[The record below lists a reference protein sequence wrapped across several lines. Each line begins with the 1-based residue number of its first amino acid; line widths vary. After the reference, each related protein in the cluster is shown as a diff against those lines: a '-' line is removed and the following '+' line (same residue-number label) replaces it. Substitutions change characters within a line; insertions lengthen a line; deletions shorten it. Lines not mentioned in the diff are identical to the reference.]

1 MADFYHGVSTRQVE
15 TSVSTPVEADSGV
28 PFVVGTAPV
37 HTVGG
42 KVNVPIL
49 AYTYEEAV
57 TALGFSD
64 NWGDYTLCE
73 MIYSHY
79 RLYERA
85 PVVFVN
91 VLDPEKHRKQT
102 AETNYPVKDGKVY
115 LPLEAMKETVTV
127 KGGADATAF
136 TEGEDYELFYDGE
149 NLILEI
155 VEGSA
160 IPEDL
165 GELSITFYSVDPSQ
179 VTKKEI
185 IGGFDVNTKKYSG
198 FELMDS
204 VFAKY
209 TIVADLLVCPKWS
222 TDSEVAAIM
231 SAKSGN
237 INGVFEGKALVDAD
251 AETVRHYTD
260 VPAWKKKANLF
271 SKQQVVCWPM
281 VKLGDRKFHLSV
293 QMAGLM
299 AKVDTDNGGCPAESP
314 SNKLLQIDSAVLAD
328 GTEINLDP
336 VQANYLNSNGVVT
349 ALNFIGGYVLWGN
362 ETACFPSNT
371 DVKDYFIP
379 VSRMFGWVS
388 NSIVLSYWSKLDKK
402 MTRRLI
408 DSIVDSVNIWLNGLT
423 AEEKLLGGRV
433 EFRDSENSL
442 TALMAGKAVFHLY
455 ITPPSPA
462 KELEFVLEYDVSYVE
477 SALKAA

>member
-209 TIVADLLVCPKWS
+209 TIVGRRRGNG
-222 TDSEVAAIM
+222 AALYGR
-231 SAKSGN
+231 SG
-237 INGVFEGKALVDAD
+237 VEEEGKSFLQTAGCLLAYGE
-251 AETVRHYTD
+251 AGGPKISPVRSD
-260 VPAWKKKANLF
+260 
-271 SKQQVVCWPM
+271 
-281 VKLGDRKFHLSV
+281 
-293 QMAGLM
+293 
-299 AKVDTDNGGCPAESP
+299 GGPYGESGHG
-314 SNKLLQIDSAVLAD
+314 Q
-328 GTEINLDP
+328 
-336 VQANYLNSNGVVT
+336 
-349 ALNFIGGYVLWGN
+349 
-362 ETACFPSNT
+362 
-371 DVKDYFIP
+371 
-379 VSRMFGWVS
+379 
-388 NSIVLSYWSKLDKK
+388 
-402 MTRRLI
+402 RRLPCGI
-408 DSIVDSVNIWLNGLT
+408 
-423 AEEKLLGGRV
+423 
-433 EFRDSENSL
+433 
-442 TALMAGKAVFHLY
+442 AV
-455 ITPPSPA
+455 
-462 KELEFVLEYDVSYVE
+462 
-477 SALKAA
+477 

>member
-15 TSVSTPVEADSGV
+15 TSISTPVEANSGI

-64 NWGDYTLCE
+64 NWEDYTLCE
-73 MIYSHY
+73 MLYSHY

-91 VLDPEKHRKQT
+91 VLDPDKHRKQVAAADYT
-102 AETNYPVKDGKVY
+102 VKDGKVY
-115 LPLEAMKETVTV
+115 LPLEAMKETVKVT
-127 KGGADATAF
+127 DYE
-136 TEGEDYELFYDGE
+136 EGTDYELFYDGE
-149 NLILEI
+149 SLILEV
-155 VEGSA
+155 VEGST
-160 IPEDL
+160 IPE
-165 GELSITFYSVDPSQ
+165 GTETLSIAFYSVDPSQ

-260 VPAWKKKANLF
+260 VPAWKKRANIF
-271 SKQQVVCWPM
+271 SKQQIVCWPM

-299 AKVDTDNGGCPAESP
+299 AKVDEDNGGCPAESP
-314 SNKLLQIDSAVLAD
+314 SNKLLQIDSAILAD
-328 GTEINLDP
+328 GTEVCLDL
-336 VQANYLNSNGVVT
+336 VQANYLNSNGIVT

-362 ETACFPSNT
+362 ETSCFPSNT

-408 DSIVDSVNIWLNGLT
+408 DSIIASVNIWLNGLKS
-423 AEEKLLGGRV
+423 EEKLLGGRV
-433 EFRDSENSL
+433 EFLEEENPV
-442 TALMAGKAVFHLY
+442 TDLMAGKATFHVFL
-455 ITPPSPA
+455 TPPSPMR
-462 KELEFVLEYDVSYVE
+462 EGEFVLEYDVGYV
-477 SALKAA
+477 SAALTA

>member
-15 TSVSTPVEADSGV
+15 TSISTPVEADSGI

-64 NWGDYTLCE
+64 NWEDYTLCE
-73 MIYSHY
+73 MLYSHY

-91 VLDPEKHRKQT
+91 VLDPDKHRKQVAAADYT
-102 AETNYPVKDGKVY
+102 VKDGKVY
-115 LPLEAMKETVTV
+115 LPLEAMKETVKVT
-127 KGGADATAF
+127 DYE
-136 TEGEDYELFYDGE
+136 EGTDYELFYDGE
-149 NLILEI
+149 SLILEV
-155 VEGSA
+155 VEGST
-160 IPEDL
+160 IPE
-165 GELSITFYSVDPSQ
+165 GTETLSIAFYSVDPSQ

-260 VPAWKKKANLF
+260 VPAWKKKANIF
-271 SKQQVVCWPM
+271 SKQQIVCWPM
-281 VKLGDRKFHLSV
+281 VKLDRKSV
-293 QMAGLM
+293 
-299 AKVDTDNGGCPAESP
+299 V
-314 SNKLLQIDSAVLAD
+314 
-328 GTEINLDP
+328 
-336 VQANYLNSNGVVT
+336 
-349 ALNFIGGYVLWGN
+349 
-362 ETACFPSNT
+362 
-371 DVKDYFIP
+371 
-379 VSRMFGWVS
+379 
-388 NSIVLSYWSKLDKK
+388 
-402 MTRRLI
+402 
-408 DSIVDSVNIWLNGLT
+408 
-423 AEEKLLGGRV
+423 
-433 EFRDSENSL
+433 
-442 TALMAGKAVFHLY
+442 
-455 ITPPSPA
+455 
-462 KELEFVLEYDVSYVE
+462 
-477 SALKAA
+477 

>member
-15 TSVSTPVEADSGV
+15 TSVSTPVEADSGI

-37 HTVGG
+37 QTVGG

-64 NWGDYTLCE
+64 NWEDYTLCE

-91 VLDPEKHRKQT
+91 VLDPAKHKKQVEAT
-102 AETNYPVKDGKVY
+102 EYPVKDGKVY
-115 LPLEAMKETVTV
+115 LPLEAMKETVKVTDYEE
-127 KGGADATAF
+127 GA
-136 TEGEDYELFYDGE
+136 DYELFHDGE

-155 VEGSA
+155 VEGST
-160 IPEDL
+160 IPDDL
-165 GELSITFYSVDPSQ
+165 GELSISFACVDPSQ

-209 TIVADLLVCPKWS
+209 TIVADLLLSPKWS

-237 INGVFEGKALVDAD
+237 INGVFEGKALIDAD
-251 AETVRHYTD
+251 ADTVRHYTD
-260 VPAWKKKANLF
+260 VPAWKKKQNIFAK
-271 SKQQVVCWPM
+271 SEIVCWPM

-299 AKVDTDNGGCPAESP
+299 AKVDEENGGCPAESP

-328 GTEINLDP
+328 GTEVNLDL

-477 SALKAA
+477 SALKA

>member
-222 TDSEVAAIM
+222 TDSEVAA
-231 SAKSGN
+231 
-237 INGVFEGKALVDAD
+237 
-251 AETVRHYTD
+251 
-260 VPAWKKKANLF
+260 
-271 SKQQVVCWPM
+271 KQQVVCWPM

-328 GTEINLDP
+328 GTEINLDL

-408 DSIVDSVNIWLNGLT
+408 DSIVDSVNIWLNGLRGQRNQPYG
-423 AEEKLLGGRV
+423 AYGRKGC
-433 EFRDSENSL
+433 FPSL
-442 TALMAGKAVFHLY
+442 HYPAFPGKGTGICA
-455 ITPPSPA
+455 
-462 KELEFVLEYDVSYVE
+462 
-477 SALKAA
+477 